1 MELDKFEEF
10 LSQGNMAKN
19 TISAYM
25 YAVKEFGSR
34 HKELNKRNLL
44 VYKTYLIETYKPKTV
59 NLRIQAL
66 NKYLVFV
73 GKTKLRLKSVKVQ
86 QRSYLENVISNAD
99 YTFLKN
105 KLKKEDNLEWYF
117 VVRFLAATGARVSE
131 LVQIKVEHV
140 QVGYYDI
147 YTKGGKIRR
156 IYIPKAHLDKRHITA
171 VEELCGEVWLKRE
184 SGVPSLVPP
193 SLCQEFLGEVQRHSP
208 ACRPHGT

>member
-19 TISAYM
+19 TISAYL

-147 YTKGGKIRR
+147 PRVARYGVSIS
-156 IYIPKAHLDKRHITA
+156 PRHCA
-171 VEELCGEVWLKRE
+171 RKQK
-184 SGVPSLVPP
+184 SG
-193 SLCQEFLGEVQRHSP
+193 CRHST
-208 ACRPHGT
+208 AQVAISFSIALASVLLQEAYHSS

>member
-19 TISAYM
+19 TISAYL

-73 GKTKLRLKSVKVQ
+73 GKTKTP
-86 QRSYLENVISNAD
+86 LEVGQGAA
-99 YTFLKN
+99 TFLSGECHQQCR
-105 KLKKEDNLEWYF
+105 LHLLEK
-117 VVRFLAATGARVSE
+117 
-131 LVQIKVEHV
+131 Q
-140 QVGYYDI
+140 
-147 YTKGGKIRR
+147 
-156 IYIPKAHLDKRHITA
+156 
-171 VEELCGEVWLKRE
+171 VEEGRQLGVVLCGA
-184 SGVPSLVPP
+184 
-193 SLCQEFLGEVQRHSP
+193 FLGCDWCQSERTCTNQD
-208 ACRPHGT
+208 

>member
-19 TISAYM
+19 TISAYL

-86 QRSYLENVISNAD
+86 QRSYFGECHQQCRLHLLE
-99 YTFLKN
+99 
-105 KLKKEDNLEWYF
+105 E
-117 VVRFLAATGARVSE
+117 
-131 LVQIKVEHV
+131 Q
-140 QVGYYDI
+140 
-147 YTKGGKIRR
+147 
-156 IYIPKAHLDKRHITA
+156 
-171 VEELCGEVWLKRE
+171 VEEGRELGVVLCGAFLSCDW
-184 SGVPSLVPP
+184 
-193 SLCQEFLGEVQRHSP
+193 CQSERTCANQG
-208 ACRPHGT
+208 